1 LCTLHGGYGGDN
13 TLALGVSAVASVC
26 FEVTARRAVAR
37 GLWSRRRRLG
47 VGWLEAGRG
56 RTRARGAIIARPARL
71 SARFLCTLDG
81 GYGGVDSLALGVSA
95 VASVCF
101 EMTAMRTVATGAWVA
116 AAAARRRLA

>member
-1 LCTLHGGYGGDN
+1 LC
-13 TLALGVSAVASVC
+13 S
-26 FEVTARRAVAR
+26 
-37 GLWSRRRRLG
+37 
-47 VGWLEAGRG
+47 
-56 RTRARGAIIARPARL
+56 
-71 SARFLCTLDG
+71 LDG